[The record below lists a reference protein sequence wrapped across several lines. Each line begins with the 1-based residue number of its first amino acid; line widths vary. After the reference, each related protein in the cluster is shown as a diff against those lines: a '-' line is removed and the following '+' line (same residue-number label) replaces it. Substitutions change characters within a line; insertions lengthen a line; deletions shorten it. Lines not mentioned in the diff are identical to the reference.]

1 MTSES
6 PAVPEPGSRLHQA
19 ELLSMEIVM
28 DIIAQANV
36 DRFQALLK
44 TETDPTKRL
53 MIIRLLAEEN
63 MKEPPQLQAKRA

>member
-1 MTSES
+1 
-6 PAVPEPGSRLHQA
+6 
-19 ELLSMEIVM
+19 MEIAM
-28 DIIAQANV
+28 DTIVQANV

-63 MKEPPQLQAKRA
+63 MKEQPQAQAKRA

>member
-1 MTSES
+1 
-6 PAVPEPGSRLHQA
+6 
-19 ELLSMEIVM
+19 M
-28 DIIAQANV
+28 DIIAQSNI

-63 MKEPPQLQAKRA
+63 MEEPPQLQAKRA